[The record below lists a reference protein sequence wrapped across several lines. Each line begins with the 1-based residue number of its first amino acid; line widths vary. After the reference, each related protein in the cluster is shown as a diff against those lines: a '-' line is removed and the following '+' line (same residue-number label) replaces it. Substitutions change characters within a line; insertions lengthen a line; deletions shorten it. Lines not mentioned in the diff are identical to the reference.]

1 MKNEK
6 IEQWEKEIE
15 QAVARQKEFT
25 ARTNEKVRELRRKIE
40 AEQKRIEIENNQ
52 MIADAVREMFGN
64 VEPED
69 MKQFKERLQSLVG
82 KE

>member
-15 QAVARQKEFT
+15 QAVAKQKEFT

>member
-15 QAVARQKEFT
+15 QAVARQKEF
-25 ARTNEKVRELRRKIE
+25 AAKTNEKVRELRRKIE
-40 AEQKRIEIENNQ
+40 AEQKRVEIESNQ
-52 MIADAVREMFGN
+52 MIADAVRELFGD

-69 MKQFKERLQSLVG
+69 MKHLKERLQSLVG